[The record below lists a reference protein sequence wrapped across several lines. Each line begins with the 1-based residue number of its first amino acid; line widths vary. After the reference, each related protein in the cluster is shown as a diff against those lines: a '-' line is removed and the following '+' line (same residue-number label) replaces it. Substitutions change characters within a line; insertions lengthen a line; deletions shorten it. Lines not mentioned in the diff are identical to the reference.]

1 MQHSPLKGRKAMAEN
16 GITTLKRII
25 RLALPAI
32 FENVMATL
40 ANIVDVAMVGS
51 LGAAATAAAALNAQ
65 PLWLANSTSM
75 LVAGGAMVLT
85 ARCCGARDEERG
97 RVYAE
102 HAVWM
107 ALCLGSL
114 LTCAAWLASGPYA
127 SLMHA
132 APNVAPDAKA
142 YMRIVGSALVFLTLS
157 RTLAGVIQGSGNTV
171 TPMKISLFANL
182 CNVVG
187 NYLLIYP
194 PRTAELGSLRLPM
207 WGAGWGVR
215 GAAVS
220 TAFSLV
226 ITGVLLMHALIRQNS
241 AFRVSF
247 RRLSA
252 LSRRR
257 AWDILSV
264 GIPIASERIVM
275 STGQIFYMGIISTLG
290 TVSVSAHYLAVT
302 VEGICY
308 NPAFGVSVAAT
319 ALVGQAL
326 GAGHEPQAER
336 DGRFSIGFCFAVMVL
351 VSACLY
357 IFAEPLIRLFTNDAA
372 VAAQGAAALRIV
384 SFAEPF
390 LGVALTA
397 AGALRGAGDTVFPLW
412 LGIFTMYFVRL
423 ISARVFVLHMG
434 LGLAGAWYAMDL
446 DMALRGLA
454 LWAYFLSGRWKNR
467 SRRLSAR
474 TTG

>member
-1 MQHSPLKGRKAMAEN
+1 MAEN
-16 GITTLKRII
+16 GITTLKRIV

-32 FENVMATL
+32 FENIMATL

-51 LGAAATAAAALNAQ
+51 LGAASTAAAALNAQ

-85 ARCCGARDEERG
+85 ARCCGSRDMKKAQL
-97 RVYAE
+97 YAE

-107 ALCLGSL
+107 ALVLGAL
-114 LTCAAWLASGPYA
+114 LTGAAWLAAGPYA
-127 SLMHA
+127 ALMHA
-132 APNVAPDAKA
+132 APDVAPDAAA
-142 YMRIVGSALVFLTLS
+142 YMRIVGSSLIFLTLS

-182 CNVVG
+182 CNVAG
-187 NYLLIYP
+187 NYFLIYS
-194 PRTAELGSLRLPM
+194 PRTVSFAGLEFPM

-226 ITGVLLMHALIRQNS
+226 ITGVLLMNVLIRRRDG
-241 AFRVSF
+241 F
-247 RRLSA
+247 RLSFPG
-252 LSRRR
+252 LSGFSRRR

-302 VEGICY
+302 VEGVCY

-319 ALVGQAL
+319 TLVGQAL

-336 DGRFSIGFCFAVMVL
+336 DGRFSISFCFAVMVL

-372 VAAQGAAALRIV
+372 VAAQGASALRIV
-384 SFAEPF
+384 SFAEPL

-397 AGALRGAGDTVFPLW
+397 AGALRGAGDTIFPLW
-412 LGIFTMYFVRL
+412 IGIFTMYFVRL

-434 LGLAGAWYAMDL
+434 LGLPGAWYAMDL

-454 LWAYFLSGRWKNR
+454 LWLYFLSGHWKKR

-474 TTG
+474 TSD